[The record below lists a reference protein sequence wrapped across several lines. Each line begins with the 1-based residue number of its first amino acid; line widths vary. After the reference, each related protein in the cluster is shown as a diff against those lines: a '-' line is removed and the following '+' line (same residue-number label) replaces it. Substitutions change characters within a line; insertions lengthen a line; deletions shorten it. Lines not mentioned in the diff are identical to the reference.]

1 MCLATTD
8 AGAQSTA
15 PKAVDPRPGYTG
27 LFKFTGGARER
38 KAHDAAIERA
48 TEDLFFVIRGV
59 ARSRLRERTA
69 IAEWVHFEFPDT
81 RIKATVPGHAAA
93 VSPASGAP
101 TRFKVDDEV
110 VELRQYFADGHLV
123 QRFTAED
130 GSRTNDY
137 TLDAKGAITMRVTV
151 KSPKLPKP
159 LRYTLTYAR

>member
-101 TRFKVDDEV
+101 TPNETGRIATRRAFRISESCAKRAGMV
-110 VELRQYFADGHLV
+110 R
-123 QRFTAED
+123 
-130 GSRTNDY
+130 RTIRRSSAGD
-137 TLDAKGAITMRVTV
+137 RC
-151 KSPKLPKP
+151 
-159 LRYTLTYAR
+159 RE